1 MESEIIKFLIKQN
14 GELIEQ
20 NGVLQAA
27 LLAQMQPPTSQW
39 PTAFAINSQQ
49 PLPST
54 PAQWQQAGKPQ
65 PPTPNH
71 QQPLPSTPAQWQQI
85 GEPQP
90 PSAVE
95 GLQVV
100 LIEYEIS
107 M

>member
-1 MESEIIKFLIKQN
+1 MESEIIRFLIKQN
-14 GELIEQ
+14 GELLKQNGDLQAQ

-54 PAQWQQAGKPQ
+54 PAQWQQAGKTQ

-71 QQPLPSTPAQWQQI
+71 QQLES
-85 GEPQP
+85 
-90 PSAVE
+90 
-95 GLQVV
+95 
-100 LIEYEIS
+100 
-107 M
+107 

>member
-14 GELIEQ
+14 GELIKQNGELIKQ

-27 LLAQMQPPTSQW
+27 LLTQMQPPTSQW

-54 PAQWQQAGKPQ
+54 PAQWQQ
-65 PPTPNH
+65 
-71 QQPLPSTPAQWQQI
+71 I

-90 PSAVE
+90 PSAVK